1 MSLLCPPHFLWA
13 LLVYSLVPKDLP
25 SSLTLTPLDP
35 FLLFLLH
42 PIPSS
47 PPHSLS
53 YHKSVPTYFPLRPH
67 LLSPI
72 PLLSSPLLPG
82 LLEIWGAKTPVLT
95 VGTGPTRDPHLSPME
110 VFILA
115 NLSPFL
121 TASFCLLHLP
131 PRIILRPG
139 SVCVC
144 VYSRVAPK

>member
-1 MSLLCPPHFLWA
+1 MTSAFKEMQWKHVSCA
-13 LLVYSLVPKDLP
+13 KDTDVSRLLVLSWG
-25 SSLTLTPLDP
+25 SEATQC
-35 FLLFLLH
+35 
-42 PIPSS
+42 S
-47 PPHSLS
+47 P

-115 NLSPFL
+115 NLPPFL

>member
-1 MSLLCPPHFLWA
+1 MSLFCPLHFLWA
-13 LLVYSLVPKDLP
+13 FLVYSLVPKDLP
-25 SSLTLTPLDP
+25 SSLTLILLGP

-53 YHKSVPTYFPLRPH
+53 YHHKSVPTYFPLRPH

-72 PLLSSPLLPG
+72 PLLLSPLLPG

-110 VFILA
+110 LFILV

-121 TASFCLLHLP
+121 TVSLCLLHLP
-131 PRIILRPG
+131 PRIILSPG
-139 SVCVC
+139 NVCVC
-144 VYSRVAPK
+144 VYFQSCS

>member
-72 PLLSSPLLPG
+72 PLLSSPLLS
-82 LLEIWGAKTPVLT
+82 WA
-95 VGTGPTRDPHLSPME
+95 VGDLGSKDTSFDSWNRTYKRSPSEPHGSVHPSKP
-110 VFILA
+110 
-115 NLSPFL
+115 SPFL
-121 TASFCLLHLP
+121 NCVLLSLASASQNHPASRQCLCM
-131 PRIILRPG
+131 
-139 SVCVC
+139 CVFQSC
-144 VYSRVAPK
+144 S